1 VRARRC
7 SGWQSAP
14 GTRGRGAGVEG
25 KLASRFN
32 ILLFIAVIASGL
44 YLVNVSSRARNLF
57 VDLEKAQ
64 NEEHALETQYE
75 QLQVEKRAQAT
86 PLRVE
91 KVAREKLNM
100 RTASASVTQYVTYCR
115 HSRASRRSRAC
126 RTRTESTR

>member
-1 VRARRC
+1 M
-7 SGWQSAP
+7 
-14 GTRGRGAGVEG
+14 
-25 KLASRFN
+25 ASRFN

-100 RTASASVTQYVTYCR
+100 RTASASVTQYVSYAGTAAPAPAPVASAR
-115 HSRASRRSRAC
+115 ESSR
-126 RTRTESTR
+126 

>member
-1 VRARRC
+1 M
-7 SGWQSAP
+7 
-14 GTRGRGAGVEG
+14 
-25 KLASRFN
+25 ASRFN
-32 ILLFIAVIASGL
+32 ILLLIAVIASGL
-44 YLVNVSSRARNLF
+44 YLVHVSSRARNLF

-100 RTASASVTQYVTYCR
+100 RTATASVTQYVTW
-115 HSRASRRSRAC
+115 SGAAAASAPVPAKEASR
-126 RTRTESTR
+126 